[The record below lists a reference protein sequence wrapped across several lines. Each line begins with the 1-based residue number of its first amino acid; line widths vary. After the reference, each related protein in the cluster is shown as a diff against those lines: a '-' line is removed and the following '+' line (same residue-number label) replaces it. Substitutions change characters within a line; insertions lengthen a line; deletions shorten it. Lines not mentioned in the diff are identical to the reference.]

1 MHGARLC
8 GESLV
13 DLEQV
18 EVGVLGLLGLAD
30 QAVAGADR
38 ASLSALMVGRSIAPS
53 KRTPQVP
60 GAPMLVLDRVSV
72 AAPAG
77 QVGVQEASLVVHAGE
92 VVAIVGANGAGKS
105 TLLSC
110 IAGLVR
116 PSAGQI
122 RFRGEDILRRPAHRL
137 PGDGLALVP
146 EGGRLFPFLSVRE
159 NLQLGAYAPG
169 ARPGLVARMAEVMA
183 IFPVLQERGD
193 QMAGKLSGGQKQMLA
208 VSRAIVEPR
217 ELLIV
222 DEPSKGLA
230 PAIINNMIDAFAEL
244 KAQGVTILLVEQNA
258 NRALQLA
265 DRGYVM
271 ESGLISMFG
280 DAKVMLND
288 PKVRAAYLGE

>member
-1 MHGARLC
+1 MTPLLQLHSVTAGYGDAT
-8 GESLV
+8 
-13 DLEQV
+13 
-18 EVGVLGLLGLAD
+18 VLWD
-30 QAVAGADR
+30 
-38 ASLSALMVGRSIAPS
+38 ASI
-53 KRTPQVP
+53 
-60 GAPMLVLDRVSV
+60 
-72 AAPAG
+72 
-77 QVGVQEASLVVHAGE
+77 EVHAGE

-193 QMAGKLSGGQKQMLA
+193 QMAGKLSGGERQMCA
-208 VSRAIVEPR
+208 IARALMCRPT
-217 ELLIV
+217 LLML
-222 DEPSKGLA
+222 DEPSVGLSPLMVERVFDVIA
-230 PAIINNMIDAFAEL
+230 RLARQDGL
-244 KAQGVTILLVEQNA
+244 TVVLVEQNVA
-258 NRALQLA
+258 EALEVSDRA
-265 DRGYVM
+265 YVLDHGRIAQGGPAAALRDDPAIRETYM
-271 ESGLISMFG
+271 GL
-280 DAKVMLND
+280 
-288 PKVRAAYLGE
+288 